1 MDTTSTFSRSSARS
15 IASSSP
21 QTQRI
26 ARVRAAAIL
35 RLAEEGSA
43 ASLEHLKWQ
52 RQLEEIETKRVQAQ
66 QAQSALI
73 ARRTAEVAERH
84 AQQLRTHAKQE
95 EIERVELARRLG
107 EAEATR
113 AAVQQQRTK
122 EEQVAT
128 SR

>member
-84 AQQLRTHAKQE
+84 AQQLRTH
-95 EIERVELARRLG
+95 
-107 EAEATR
+107 
-113 AAVQQQRTK
+113 
-122 EEQVAT
+122 
-128 SR
+128 SRS